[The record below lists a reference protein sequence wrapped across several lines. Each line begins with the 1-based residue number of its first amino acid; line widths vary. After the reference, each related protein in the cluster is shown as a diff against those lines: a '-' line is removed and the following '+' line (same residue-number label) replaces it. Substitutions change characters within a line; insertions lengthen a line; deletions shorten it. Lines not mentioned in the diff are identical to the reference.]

1 ISVSPRPQPPREE
14 EEEIG
19 WWWFVE
25 RDGDSRRSQSSPR
38 ICRNLVSASFLS
50 LSFARDGMQRK
61 DWLCLVSVH
70 CDCWLL
76 TVSFCFG
83 ARLNV
88 TREHYI
94 CLIGIFSKACDTW
107 KIWRLVEKVMVSTN
121 HNIPRSIWVAVLQI
135 TEYLLGSVKTAHPQ
149 LLYETMIYRGLF
161 KMEVCK
167 HVHDI
172 LFVFFFEASFY
183 IL

>member
-1 ISVSPRPQPPREE
+1 MSVSPRPQPPREE

-38 ICRNLVSASFLS
+38 FCRNLVSASFLS

-94 CLIGIFSKACDTW
+94 CLIGILSKTCDTW

-172 LFVFFFEASFY
+172 LLLLFFF
-183 IL
+183 

>member
-25 RDGDSRRSQSSPR
+25 RDGDSRRSQSSSR
-38 ICRNLVSASFLS
+38 ICRNLVST
-50 LSFARDGMQRK
+50 K
-61 DWLCLVSVH
+61 
-70 CDCWLL
+70 
-76 TVSFCFG
+76 
-83 ARLNV
+83 
-88 TREHYI
+88 HYI

-172 LFVFFFEASFY
+172 LFVFFFF
-183 IL
+183 